1 MNNNFNNFNSM
12 DDIFNQLMA
21 NMGGYSTERRRYS
34 INGREVTPEEFA
46 IYRQT
51 GRLPQTEEV
60 AQAPSKGR
68 IKSDGILAK
77 LGRNLT
83 QEAREGK
90 LDPVIGRNKE
100 IQETAEILARRT
112 KNNPVL
118 VGDAGV
124 GKTAVVEG
132 LAQAIV
138 NGDVPAAIKDKEI
151 ISIDISGLEAGTQYR
166 GSFEE
171 NIQNLVKEVKEAG
184 NIILFFDEIHQILG
198 AGSTGDGQGSKGLA
212 DILKPALSRG
222 EITVIGATTQ
232 DEYRNTILKNAAL
245 ARRFN
250 EVKVNAPSPEDTFKI
265 LQGIRDLYEKHHNV
279 ILPDEVLKAAVDYS
293 VQYIPQRSLPDKAI
307 DLLDVTAAH
316 LAAQHPVTDVNAVER
331 EIEEEKAKQEAAV
344 AKEDYEAALNSKIR
358 IEKLEKKIANHA
370 KDRKVTATVN
380 DVAESVERM
389 TGIPVSQMGATDI
402 ERLKDMGNRLQAKVI
417 GQDKAV
423 EAVARSIRRN
433 RAGFDDGNRPIG
445 SFLFV
450 GPTGVGKT
458 ELAKQLAL
466 DLFGTKDAII
476 RLDMSEYSDRTAV
489 SKLIGTT
496 AGYVG
501 YDDNSNTL
509 TERVRRNPYSIIL
522 LDEIE
527 KADPQVITLLLQ
539 VLDDGRLTDGQ
550 GNTVNF
556 KNTVIIA
563 TSNAGFGY
571 ESNWTEDDDK
581 PELMDRLKPYFRP
594 EFLNRFDAV
603 IEFSHL
609 DKEDLSKI
617 VDLML
622 NEVNK
627 TLSKKGI
634 VLSVS
639 EAAKAYMTEEGYDEV
654 MGARPLRRV
663 VEQQIRDKVT
673 DFHLDNLD
681 AKNLEAD
688 VVNGTIQI
696 KEKEQSLT

>member
-1 MNNNFNNFNSM
+1 MNNNFNNFNNM
-12 DDIFNQLMA
+12 DDIFNQLMG

-46 IYRQT
+46 MYRQT

-60 AQAPSKGR
+60 AQAPSKGQ

-100 IQETAEILARRT
+100 IQETSEILARRT

-138 NGDVPAAIKDKEI
+138 NGDVPSAIKNKEI

-166 GSFEE
+166 GAFEE
-171 NIQNLVKEVKEAG
+171 NVQNLVDEVKNAG

-198 AGSTGDGQGSKGLA
+198 AGSTGGDSGSKGLA

-222 EITVIGATTQ
+222 ELTVIGATTQ

-250 EVKVNAPSPEDTFKI
+250 EVKVNAPSAEDTYLI
-265 LQGIRDLYEKHHNV
+265 LKGIKPLYEAHHN
-279 ILPDEVLKAAVDYS
+279 IELPDEVLRAAVDYS

-307 DLLDVTAAH
+307 DLIDVTAAH
-316 LAAQHPVTDVNAVER
+316 LAAQHPVTDIKTLEAEMK
-331 EIEEEKAKQEAAV
+331 EAKKLQLEAAE
-344 AKEDYEAALNSKIR
+344 KEDYERALNEKVR
-358 IEKLEKKIANHA
+358 IDHLQEQINNHTERQKVVAN
-370 KDRKVTATVN
+370 VN
-380 DVAESVERM
+380 DIAQAVERM
-389 TGIPVSQMGATDI
+389 TGIPVSQMGASDI
-402 ERLKDMGNRLQAKVI
+402 ERLKGLKNRLATNVI
-417 GQDKAV
+417 GQEDAV
-423 EAVARSIRRN
+423 EAVSRAIRRN

-466 DLFGTKDAII
+466 ELFGNKEAII

-496 AGYVG
+496 AGYIG
-501 YDDNSNTL
+501 YDDNSHTL
-509 TERVRRNPYSIIL
+509 TERVRRNPYSIVL

-527 KADPQVITLLLQ
+527 KADAQVITLLLQ
-539 VLDDGRLTDGQ
+539 VLDDGHLTDGQ
-550 GNTVNF
+550 GNQVNF
-556 KNTVIIA
+556 KNTIIIA

-571 ESNWTEDDDK
+571 DIPEDEEKRDIM
-581 PELMDRLKPYFRP
+581 ERIAPYFRP
-594 EFLNRFDAV
+594 EFLNRFNAV
-603 IEFSHL
+603 IEFKHL
-609 DKEDLSKI
+609 DKEDLKAI
-617 VDLML
+617 VELL
-622 NEVNK
+622 LKQVNN
-627 TLSKKGI
+627 TLAKKGI
-634 VLSVS
+634 HLVVT
-639 EAAKAYMTEEGYDEV
+639 EAAKELLMEEGYDKA

-663 VEQQIRDKVT
+663 IESQIRDKVT
-673 DFHLDNLD
+673 DFYLDHIE

-696 KEKEQSLT
+696 KEQSFA

>member
-1 MNNNFNNFNSM
+1 MNNNFNNFNNM
-12 DDIFNQLMA
+12 DDIFNQLMG

-46 IYRQT
+46 MYRQT
-51 GRLPQTEEV
+51 GKLPQSEEV
-60 AQAPSKGR
+60 AQAPSKGQ

-100 IQETAEILARRT
+100 IQETSEILARRT

-138 NGDVPAAIKDKEI
+138 NGDVPAAIKNKEI

-166 GSFEE
+166 GAFEE
-171 NIQNLVKEVKEAG
+171 NVQNLVDEVKNAG

-198 AGSTGDGQGSKGLA
+198 AGSTGGDSGSKGLA

-222 EITVIGATTQ
+222 ELTVIGATTQ
-232 DEYRNTILKNAAL
+232 DEYRNTIHKNAAL

-250 EVKVNAPSPEDTFKI
+250 EVKVNAPSAEDTYLI
-265 LQGIRDLYEKHHNV
+265 LKGIKPLYEAHHN
-279 ILPDEVLKAAVDYS
+279 IDLPDEVLHAAVDYS

-307 DLLDVTAAH
+307 DLIDVTAAH
-316 LAAQHPVTDVNAVER
+316 LAAQHPVTDIKTLEAEM
-331 EIEEEKAKQEAAV
+331 IEAKKLQLEAAE
-344 AKEDYEAALNSKIR
+344 KEDYERALNEKVR
-358 IEKLEKKIANHA
+358 IDHLQEQINNHTERQKVVAN
-370 KDRKVTATVN
+370 VN
-380 DVAESVERM
+380 DIAQAVERM
-389 TGIPVSQMGATDI
+389 TGIPVSQMGASDI
-402 ERLKDMGNRLQAKVI
+402 ERLKGLKNRLATNVI
-417 GQDKAV
+417 GQEDAV
-423 EAVARSIRRN
+423 EAVSRAIRRN

-466 DLFGTKDAII
+466 DLFGNKEAII

-496 AGYVG
+496 AGYIG
-501 YDDNSNTL
+501 YDDNSHTL
-509 TERVRRNPYSIIL
+509 TERVRRNPYSIVL

-527 KADPQVITLLLQ
+527 KADAQVITLLLQ
-539 VLDDGRLTDGQ
+539 VLDDGHLTDGQ
-550 GNTVNF
+550 GNQVNF
-556 KNTVIIA
+556 KNTIIIA

-571 ESNWTEDDDK
+571 DIPEDEEKRDIM
-581 PELMDRLKPYFRP
+581 ERIAPYFRP
-594 EFLNRFDAV
+594 EFLNRFNAV
-603 IEFSHL
+603 IEFKHL
-609 DKEDLSKI
+609 DKEDLKAI
-617 VDLML
+617 VELL
-622 NEVNK
+622 LKQVNN
-627 TLSKKGI
+627 TLAKKGI
-634 VLSVS
+634 HLVVT
-639 EAAKAYMTEEGYDEV
+639 EAAKELLMEEGYDKA

-663 VEQQIRDKVT
+663 IESQIRDKVT
-673 DFHLDNLD
+673 DFYLDHIE

-696 KEKEQSLT
+696 KEQSFA